1 MLKKFKLDLH
11 NHTVLSPCG
20 GLEMSP
26 RAVLERAK
34 ELGLDMIAITDHNT
48 CKNCRAYYE
57 LAKEYDVTVI
67 AGVEIQTMEEI
78 HVIALFPDL
87 DTAEEFDKIVY
98 AALLPIEN
106 NPDYFGDQ
114 VIVDKDENIIGIEE
128 RALINSV
135 VWDFETTVNK
145 IKEFEAICFP
155 AHIDAQVNS
164 VISQLG
170 FLPAGLPI
178 DGVGIT
184 ARCDVNE
191 FLLNNSYLKDITIIR
206 NSDAHYLND
215 MGTGACFAR
224 LEEASFNELKLAF
237 AKKDKREIIPA

>member
-1 MLKKFKLDLH
+1 MLKKYKIDLH

-26 RAVLERAK
+26 TALLERAK
-34 ELGLDMIAITDHNT
+34 ELGLDMIAITDHNS
-48 CKNCRAYYE
+48 CKNCKAYYE
-57 LAKEYDVTVI
+57 LGKDYQISVI
-67 AGVEIQTMEEI
+67 PGVEIQTMEEI
-78 HVIALFPDL
+78 HVIALFPDIE
-87 DTAEEFDKIVY
+87 TAETFDKILY
-98 AALLPIEN
+98 QALLPIEN

-114 VIVDKDENIIGIEE
+114 VIVDKDENIIGLEE

-135 VWDFETTVNK
+135 IWDFETTVNK
-145 IKEFEAICFP
+145 VKEFDSICFP
-155 AHIDAQVNS
+155 AHIDAQANS

-184 ARCDVNE
+184 ARCDIKN
-191 FLLNNSYLKDITIIR
+191 FLANNSYLEGITIIR

-215 MGTGACFAR
+215 MGSGSCFAR
-224 LEEASFNELKLAF
+224 LEDVTYAELKLAF
-237 AKKDKREIIPA
+237 AKEANREIIPA

>member
-1 MLKKFKLDLH
+1 MLKKFKIDLH

-26 RAVLERAK
+26 LAFIERAK
-34 ELGLDMIAITDHNT
+34 ELGLDMIAVTDHNS
-48 CKNCRAYYE
+48 CKNCQAYYE
-57 LAKEYDVTVI
+57 LGKKHDIVVI
-67 AGVEIQTMEEI
+67 PGVEIQTMEEI
-78 HVIALFPDL
+78 HVVALFPDIE
-87 DTAEEFDKIVY
+87 TAMKFDEEIY
-98 AALLPIEN
+98 EALLPIEN

-135 VWDFETTVNK
+135 IWDFETTVLK
-145 IKEFEAICFP
+145 VKEFDSICFP
-155 AHIDAQVNS
+155 AHIDAQTNS

-170 FLPAGLPI
+170 FLPKNLSI

-184 ARCDVNE
+184 ARCDINQ
-191 FLLNNSYLKDITIIR
+191 FMAKNSYLSGLTVIR

-215 MGTGACFAR
+215 MGSGSCFAR
-224 LEEASFNELKLAF
+224 LAQASFQELKKAF
-237 AKKDKREIIPA
+237 AKEEGREIIPA